1 MEYGYQHGVPAQ
13 RGDEIRMFQEKL
25 NTIRVVYHG
34 NWQQLTPDGIYG
46 RKTRDAVKAFQVYM
60 NATPS
65 GNMDAYTQ
73 ALIIMKH
80 AESQQTYNAAQ
91 LYTSYIP
98 PEPTAYACPAEEM
111 SYQSGTLAFTDT
123 PSSFPKTYDAPTY
136 EEFKRDWLSFFTTIW
151 DAIMSTVSAIL
162 ESKRGDVV
170 LKKVTELVDTIKS
183 KVNGRIESIRKKF
196 RGVKQIS
203 TTRAK
208 NLMKL
213 LDSAA
218 EQGIKKAKPA
228 LEEASKTKAKGV
240 AGKLGK
246 AGWAK
251 DFLRLFYYCIM
262 CLTASTTEEEK
273 EYNKKVRETL
283 KSLVADLLSTL
294 AGVIVQKLAGFLVG
308 VAVKAGIGA
317 AAGSAVPGLGTV
329 VGAIVGAILAI
340 ADIFVLYFTDK
351 STGEWILEGI
361 KSLDEWL
368 GFSDAVVGFLNEYIG
383 ENQFAEVYRPGW
395 DLVPGEY

>member
-1 MEYGYQHGVPAQ
+1 MEYGYKRGEPVQ

-25 NTIRVVYHG
+25 NAIRVVFHG
-34 NWQQLTPDGIYG
+34 NWLQLTPDGAYG
-46 RKTRDAVKAFQVYM
+46 RKTRDAVKAFQIWM
-60 NATPS
+60 GASPT

-73 ALIIMKH
+73 ALINMKH

-91 LYTSYIP
+91 PYSQYVP

-111 SYQSGTLAFTDT
+111 SYQSGTVAYTDT
-123 PSSFPKTYDAPTY
+123 PSSFPKTYENPSF
-136 EEFKRDWLSFFTTIW
+136 EEFQRDWLTFFTTIW
-151 DAIMSTVSAIL
+151 DAIMATFNAIL
-162 ESKRGDVV
+162 ESKRGDLIAKRV
-170 LKKVTELVDTIKS
+170 LELGESMKS
-183 KVNGRIESIRKKF
+183 KVSEKIESIRKRFK
-196 RGVKQIS
+196 GVKQIS
-203 TTRAK
+203 TSRAK
-208 NLMKL
+208 KLMQSF
-213 LDSAA
+213 DSAA
-218 EQGIKKAKPA
+218 EKAIKKAEPV
-228 LEEASKTKAKGV
+228 LESAAKSKVKNV

-251 DFLRLFYYCIM
+251 DFMRFIYYSIM
-262 CLTASTTEEEK
+262 YLTATTTEEEK
-273 EYNKKVRETL
+273 DYNKKVRNTL
-283 KSLVADLLSTL
+283 TSLVADFLSTV
-294 AGVIVQKLAGFLVG
+294 AGKIVEKLAAFLVG

-317 AAGSAVPGLGTV
+317 AAGSAVPGIGNV

-340 ADIFVLYFTDK
+340 ADIFVLYFTNK

>member
-1 MEYGYQHGVPAQ
+1 
-13 RGDEIRMFQEKL
+13 MFQEKL

-34 NWQQLTPDGIYG
+34 NWQQLTPDGAYG
-46 RKTRDAVKAFQVYM
+46 RKTRDAVKAFQIWM
-60 NATPS
+60 GASPT

-73 ALIIMKH
+73 ALINMKH

-91 LYTSYIP
+91 PYSQYIP
-98 PEPTAYACPAEEM
+98 PEPTAYACPAEEV
-111 SYQSGTLAFTDT
+111 SYQSGTVAYTDT
-123 PSSFPKTYDAPTY
+123 PSSFPKTYENPSF
-136 EEFKRDWLSFFTTIW
+136 EEFKRDWLTFFTTIW
-151 DAIMSTVSAIL
+151 DAIMSTFDAIL

-170 LKKVTELVDTIKS
+170 AKKVMQLTENLKGKIS
-183 KVNGRIESIRKKF
+183 GRIDSIRRKF
-196 RGVKQIS
+196 KGVKQIS

-213 LDSAA
+213 LDGAA
-218 EQGIKKAKPA
+218 EKGIKKAEPA
-228 LEEASKTKAKGV
+228 LEAAAKNQVKGAV
-240 AGKLGK
+240 NKLGK

-251 DFLRLFYYCIM
+251 DFLRLLYYIIM
-262 CLTASTTEEEK
+262 YLTASNSEDEK

-283 KSLVADLLSTL
+283 TSLVCDFLSTL
-294 AGVIVQKLAGFLVG
+294 AGKIVQKLAGFLVG
-308 VAVKAGIGA
+308 LAVKAGVGA